1 MPNTNCPY
9 ICGKTLANM
18 LNRIRVGVLS
28 IDDLKI
34 LQKRVILPNED
45 SYPVA
50 LHVFS
55 FEQTIGRAH
64 SKTLLSLEE
73 PINHSR

>member
-28 IDDLKI
+28 LDDLKI

-50 LHVFS
+50 LHVYPLNKQLD
-55 FEQTIGRAH
+55 EHIL
-64 SKTLLSLEE
+64 KLY
-73 PINHSR
+73 

>member
-50 LHVFS
+50 LHVFPLNKQLD
-55 FEQTIGRAH
+55 EHIL
-64 SKTLLSLEE
+64 KLY
-73 PINHSR
+73 